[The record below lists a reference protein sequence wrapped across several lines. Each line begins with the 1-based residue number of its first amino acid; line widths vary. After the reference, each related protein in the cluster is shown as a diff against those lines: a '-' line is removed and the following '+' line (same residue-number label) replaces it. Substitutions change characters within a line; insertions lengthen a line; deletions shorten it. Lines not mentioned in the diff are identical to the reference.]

1 MPSLESAAELSAHLE
16 SEILAG
22 RLAPGDRLDPVRSA
36 AAALGL
42 APNTVASAYRAL
54 TERGLVIGR
63 GRRGTFVAD
72 RRPTFAPE
80 PMIPDDSVDLASG
93 NPDPALLPDIGAIVK
108 RIDVPT
114 TLYGE
119 EPVLGEFEQAVREHL
134 ASPPGEMAVVSG
146 ALDGI
151 ERVLAAHLRPGD
163 RVGIENP
170 GWPAMVDL
178 VRAMLLRPV
187 PITIDEEGPDP
198 ESVASSIAT
207 LDGLVLTSRVQNPTG
222 ACVSESRASQLAGV
236 LDRHPD
242 VLVVED
248 DHAGPISGVDLFAVG
263 PGRRRWALAA
273 SMSKA
278 IGPDLRIAALFG
290 DRETIDAVRGRQGVG
305 PGWVSHLL
313 QRVAAVVIA
322 EHSDTFERAT
332 ATYRR
337 RRDAL
342 VAELAEHGLPV
353 RAPSGLNV
361 WVPVPDPAS
370 AVAACLDSGYAIRS
384 GDAFVLDDTRA
395 VRVTTSRMTPDQAT
409 DVARILARAAT
420 GERRHTRSG

>member
-1 MPSLESAAELSAHLE
+1 M
-16 SEILAG
+16 
-22 RLAPGDRLDPVRSA
+22 
-36 AAALGL
+36 
-42 APNTVASAYRAL
+42 
-54 TERGLVIGR
+54 
-63 GRRGTFVAD
+63 
-72 RRPTFAPE
+72 
-80 PMIPDDSVDLASG
+80 
-93 NPDPALLPDIGAIVK
+93 
-108 RIDVPT
+108 
-114 TLYGE
+114 
-119 EPVLGEFEQAVREHL
+119 
-134 ASPPGEMAVVSG
+134 
-146 ALDGI
+146 
-151 ERVLAAHLRPGD
+151 
-163 RVGIENP
+163 
-170 GWPAMVDL
+170 
-178 VRAMLLRPV
+178 
-187 PITIDEEGPDP
+187 
-198 ESVASSIAT
+198 
-207 LDGLVLTSRVQNPTG
+207 TS
-222 ACVSESRASQLAGV
+222 
-236 LDRHPD
+236 
-242 VLVVED
+242 
-248 DHAGPISGVDLFAVG
+248 
-263 PGRRRWALAA
+263 W
-273 SMSKA
+273 MSKA